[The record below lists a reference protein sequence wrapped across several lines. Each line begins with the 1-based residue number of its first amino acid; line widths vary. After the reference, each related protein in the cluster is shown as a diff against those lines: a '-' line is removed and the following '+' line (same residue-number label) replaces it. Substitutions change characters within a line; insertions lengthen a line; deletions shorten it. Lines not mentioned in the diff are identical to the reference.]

1 MDEYVKSVT
10 ISFDAKDSII
20 KIGKQIKDTVAGK
33 LQDAMKDIGLQ
44 FKDVFNSIV
53 SNFKISM
60 KDVID
65 EMKSML
71 EYSQLSSSK
80 TRELAF
86 GYGFSSSQAYGW
98 EKALKAVGLNS
109 EEDLYY
115 ANEQEMAQFREAFTK
130 YSNQYS
136 QLYDS
141 GFFKTMQD
149 YQFEMADFKNEMQL
163 EVVKFFMDNKELIKT
178 GMKGIMEI
186 SKVILQIFGWLVG
199 VFGRGTQS
207 DLAST
212 SDIVNQYTQT
222 SNSKN
227 TNVSVSNTFNNV
239 AKEDETWLA
248 NAGSMTYEQVIQA
261 LGGKQ

>member
-10 ISFDAKDSII
+10 ISFDAKDSIV
-20 KIGKQIKDTVAGK
+20 KIGKDIKEAIGGK
-33 LQDAMKDIGLQ
+33 LKAAMNDIGNQ

-60 KDVID
+60 TDVID

-86 GYGFSSSQAYGW
+86 GYGFSSSEAYGW
-98 EKALKAVGLNS
+98 EKALAAVGLKN

-130 YSNQYS
+130 YSTQYS

-163 EVVKFFMDNKELIKT
+163 EVVKFFMENKEAIKS

-186 SKVILQIFGWLVG
+186 SKVILQIFSWLVG

-227 TNVSVSNTFNNV
+227 TSVSVNNTFNNV

-261 LGGKQ
+261 LGGKS

>member
-1 MDEYVKSVT
+1 MDEYTKKVV
-10 ISFDAKDSII
+10 INFDAKESIKKI
-20 KIGKQIKDTVAGK
+20 ASDIKQNVGGTLQKEMSKIGKE
-33 LQDAMKDIGLQ
+33 
-44 FKDVFNSIV
+44 FKDVFNSIIP
-53 SNFKISM
+53 NFQMSRTGE
-60 KDVID
+60 VN
-65 EMKSML
+65 ETKSMP
-71 EYSQLSSSK
+71 EHSQLSSSK

-130 YSNQYS
+130 YSEQYS

-141 GFFKTMQD
+141 GFFQTMQE
-149 YQFEMADFKNEMQL
+149 YQYEMADFKNEMQL
-163 EVVKFFMDNKELIKT
+163 EVVRFFMDNKDSIKN
-178 GMKGIMEI
+178 GMKAIMTI
-186 SKVILQIFGWLVG
+186 SEYVLKIFGWLVNI
-199 VFGRGTQS
+199 FGQNAQS

-212 SDIVNQYTQT
+212 TDIVNQYNQ
-222 SNSKN
+222 SASKN
-227 TNVSVSNTFNNV
+227 TNVAVNNTFNNV

-261 LGGKQ
+261 LGGKS